1 MSLHTTLDIIESHKD
16 EMPEGLYLNLMNSA
30 KRKYDE
36 LGSSE
41 PEKLYRV
48 GMFKMVQQ
56 FVINTSD
63 DEQSMDIILDN
74 EDIDP
79 EQFMHAGA
87 RQLVSEPTVTSVK
100 YTNMTLQEIKN
111 LQDGKMFWGDMS
123 LLTDDVLSQNIKFP
137 FYVGYTYVMCRIHN
151 VSFVRTRTHHYI
163 ISVVECN

>member
-56 FVINTSD
+56 FVVNKSD

-74 EDIDP
+74 EEIDP
-79 EQFMHAGA
+79 GQFMHAGV
-87 RQLVSEPTVTSVK
+87 RQLVSEPTVTPVK
-100 YTNMTLQEIKN
+100 YKNMTLQEIKN
-111 LQDGKMFWGDMS
+111 LQDGKVYWDHMS
-123 LLTDDVLSQNIKFP
+123 LLTNDILSQSTTFP
-137 FYVGYTYVMCRIHN
+137 IDVGYSNVRCRIHN
-151 VSFVRTRTHHYI
+151 FSSVCTRTHHYI